1 MIIFLSKC
9 VIEILINLQYNI
21 GVDKRNALQCNHL
34 HKEKKMKLAIGENIR
49 NFRKKND
56 LTQEALA
63 DRLGVTYQSISR
75 WENGTTYPDL
85 ELIPAIAEVLA
96 VTVDELLGMPQIEKE
111 KRAVEAFDELRRECM
126 KSDYDADKIVN
137 LLRDIR
143 RNHLNSD
150 LAWRPW
156 SEGNERAFRDPKILP
171 EVRMFAEAYLERYP
185 MYPHTIET
193 MANVEDE
200 EHLKDF
206 LKKYTTSFD
215 CSERAVLFERY
226 LRRGDAER
234 FEPERRYQLYQAFN
248 TLLCPHYLLKLGE
261 GSAQNDTANEFMEG
275 VLSIIR
281 SDAVD
286 DRPDMW
292 TQDRIELGL
301 KSAIRAISCGEL
313 DKALSRISAVV
324 QLLEETMKITNE
336 VLLPTS
342 CHFLDGMEW
351 KAKESWHTVHNDP
364 DALEERMIFIT
375 TTMNGMMTGNC
386 LHPSEHL
393 ATLQRSEFDPIRNY
407 PKFEELCERVKAL
420 IVTKQKES

>member
-1 MIIFLSKC
+1 
-9 VIEILINLQYNI
+9 
-21 GVDKRNALQCNHL
+21 
-34 HKEKKMKLAIGENIR
+34 MKLAIGENIR

-126 KSDYDADKIVN
+126 KRDYDADKIVN

-143 RNHLNSD
+143 RNYLSSD
-150 LAWRPW
+150 SAWRPW

-171 EVRMFAEAYLERYP
+171 DVRLLAEAYLERHP
-185 MYPHTIET
+185 MHPHTIQT
-193 MANVEDE
+193 MADIEDE
-200 EHLKDF
+200 DHLEDF

-215 CSERAVLFERY
+215 CSARALLFRRY
-226 LRRGDAER
+226 QRRGDAKK
-234 FEPERRYQLYQAFN
+234 FEPERRYQLSVAFEA
-248 TLLCPHYLLKLGE
+248 LLCPSYLLKWGE
-261 GSAQNDTANEFMEG
+261 SNDDKLAAEQFMEAI
-275 VLSIIR
+275 LSLIR
-281 SDAVD
+281 CEAED

-292 TQDRIELGL
+292 IADRIELGL
-301 KSAIRAISCGEL
+301 KSALRS
-313 DKALSRISAVV
+313 ISAGNQDEALLQIGTVV
-324 QLLEETMKITNE
+324 KLLEDTMKITDT

-342 CHFLDGMEW
+342 CRFLDGMEW
-351 KAKESWHTVHNDP
+351 QAEESWMSRDNNP
-364 DALEERMIFIT
+364 DSPEERFIYIST
-375 TTMNGMMTGNC
+375 EMDGMCNC
-386 LHPSEHL
+386 HCMFPSEYYDVLSGKGFESLRDHL
-393 ATLQRSEFDPIRNY
+393 EFI
-407 PKFEELCERVKAL
+407 KLCERVKAL

>member
-1 MIIFLSKC
+1 
-9 VIEILINLQYNI
+9 
-21 GVDKRNALQCNHL
+21 
-34 HKEKKMKLAIGENIR
+34 MKLAIGENIR

-96 VTVDELLGMPQIEKE
+96 VTVDELLGMPQLEKE

-126 KSDYDADKIVN
+126 KRDYDADKIVN

-248 TLLCPHYLLKLGE
+248 TLLCPRYLLKLGE
-261 GSAQNDTANEFMEG
+261 GRAQNDTVNEFMEG

-281 SDAVD
+281 SDAID

-342 CHFLDGMEW
+342 CRFLDGMEW
-351 KAKESWHTVHNDP
+351 RAKEDWMNRDNNP
-364 DALEERMIFIT
+364 DSPEERMIYMAT
-375 TTMNGMMTGNC
+375 QMNGMCSCYCLFPSNYYDILNGN
-386 LHPSEHL
+386 
-393 ATLQRSEFDPIRNY
+393 D
-407 PKFEELCERVKAL
+407 FEPLRDNPEYTKLCERVKVL
-420 IVTKQKES
+420 IVTKQKDL

>member
-1 MIIFLSKC
+1 MEAYRILVADDDASIVHII
-9 VIEILINLQYNI
+9 ET
-21 GVDKRNALQCNHL
+21 A
-34 HKEKKMKLAIGENIR
+34 
-49 NFRKKND
+49 
-56 LTQEALA
+56 LTQAGYRVTAAYDGEAA
-63 DRLGVTYQSISR
+63 C
-75 WENGTTYPDL
+75 
-85 ELIPAIAEVLA
+85 
-96 VTVDELLGMPQIEKE
+96 
-111 KRAVEAFDELRRECM
+111 RAVEAFDELRRECM
-126 KSDYDADKIVN
+126 KRDYDADKIVN

-248 TLLCPHYLLKLGE
+248 TLLCPRYLLKLGE
-261 GSAQNDTANEFMEG
+261 GRAQNDTANEFMEG

-281 SDAVD
+281 SDAID

-407 PKFEELCERVKAL
+407 PKFEELCERVKVL